1 MNEIAINKNKL
12 EEENLKLRE
21 DLKMYQN
28 QAQVVIVFLFHDD
41 YGINVGALITW
52 EYTLKSCTEMAV

>member
-21 DLKMYQN
+21 VLKMYQN
-28 QAQVVIVFLFHDD
+28 QFQVVMVFLFHDD
-41 YGINVGALITW
+41 RGINVGELITE
-52 EYTLKSCTEMAV
+52 EYRLKSCTEMTI